1 MIDESLDKWV
11 NRHTDGW
18 WWGIY
23 RSLDPLGLSDLR
35 MWLIWGHKPGS
46 KSWRRAQ
53 IMHFSSKAQISSW
66 SQVPLTPQP
75 VSNETQSTTLKRIK
89 ITPQTWQHVCV
100 CMWSYVSKTLFIQS
114 TTPNNPGL
122 CSSLTPNRWVNES
135 QEPNTRSLKLLVV
148 FKNAM
153 TST

>member
-18 WWGIY
+18 WWSIY
-23 RSLDPLGLSDLR
+23 RSLDLLGLTDLR
-35 MWLIWGHKPGS
+35 TWLIWGHKPGP

-53 IMHFSSKAQISSW
+53 SRTHLSSKAQISSW

-100 CMWSYVSKTLFIQS
+100 CVILCKQKTFYPKHNPNQPWSLFISDSKQVGEWK
-114 TTPNNPGL
+114 PRAL
-122 CSSLTPNRWVNES
+122 HKIS
-135 QEPNTRSLKLLVV
+135 QV
-148 FKNAM
+148 
-153 TST
+153 TSCF